1 MEIPFNYILV
11 NIMIVLKGRKLRTE
25 ISKQNLADIIDIITD
40 SLYKNGE
47 VKEEVVTEFEFDY
60 ELDKFYDEN
69 MEYFEVTY
77 DKIIL
82 DNGVSEEELENILS
96 DDDVD
101 ADILDKVDDMLQT
114 NISIMELIGVKIRK
128 DLYKWLY
135 SSLKGEEELYGKL
148 LLARTNNDLILEE
161 KIIKQIKLHSFT
173 RRLYFINLDSLDY
186 DTLYDLS
193 LYADDAISNSLLEKL
208 PFHIKNDLFDEDLIY
223 SSPFQRTLF
232 FYNSPIVYS
241 SAYKLDNYLNNE
253 FSTDLKF
260 YAADYKFYLNYYYL
274 LCKEIDTLPESKLKQ
289 ELIITK
295 YRLMMQID
303 NIFDNTLFMN
313 IDNSDIEKYDGP
325 FGFNKLETLFFV
337 DEILSYN
344 DKMYQYND
352 SYVVEYFNVVKK
364 IFIKTYYSL
373 TKDNDV
379 VKRITENKFY
389 GVNKT
394 SSKYFD
400 DILNIPR
407 RRIK

>member
-193 LYADDAISNSLLEKL
+193 LYADDAISNFLLEKL

-223 SSPFQRTLF
+223 SSPFQRILF

-241 SAYKLDNYLNNE
+241 TAYKLDNYLNNE

-260 YAADYKFYLNYYYL
+260 YAADYKFYLN
-274 LCKEIDTLPESKLKQ
+274 
-289 ELIITK
+289 
-295 YRLMMQID
+295 
-303 NIFDNTLFMN
+303 
-313 IDNSDIEKYDGP
+313 
-325 FGFNKLETLFFV
+325 
-337 DEILSYN
+337 
-344 DKMYQYND
+344 
-352 SYVVEYFNVVKK
+352 
-364 IFIKTYYSL
+364 
-373 TKDNDV
+373 
-379 VKRITENKFY
+379 
-389 GVNKT
+389 
-394 SSKYFD
+394 
-400 DILNIPR
+400 
-407 RRIK
+407 

>member
-11 NIMIVLKGRKLRTE
+11 NIMIVLKERKLKTE
-25 ISKQNLADIIDIITD
+25 ISKQNLVDIIDIITY
-40 SLYKNGE
+40 SLCINGE
-47 VKEEVVTEFEFDY
+47 IKAETIIDFDFDY
-60 ELDKFYDEN
+60 EFDKFYN
-69 MEYFEVTY
+69 QNAEYFEVTY

-82 DNGVSEEELENILS
+82 DNGVSKKELENILS

-101 ADILDKVDDMLQT
+101 ADILDRVDDMLQT

-135 SSLKGEEELYGKL
+135 SSLSEEEELYGKL
-148 LLARTNNDLILEE
+148 FLARENNDLILEE
-161 KIIKQIKLHSFT
+161 KIIKQIKLHSFA
-173 RRLYFINLDSLDY
+173 RRLYFINLGSLDY

-193 LYADDAISNSLLEKL
+193 LYADDIISNSLSEKM
-208 PFHIKNDLFDEDLIY
+208 PFHIKNDSFDEDLIY
-223 SSPFQRTLF
+223 SSPFQRILF
-232 FYNSPIVYS
+232 FSTSPAAYS
-241 SAYKLDNYLNNE
+241 TAYKIDNYLNSE
-253 FSTDLKF
+253 FGTDLKF
-260 YAADYKFYLNYYYL
+260 YDADYKFYLNYYYL
-274 LCKEIDTLPESKLKQ
+274 LCKEIDTLPESKLKRQ
-289 ELIITK
+289 LTITK
-295 YRLMMQID
+295 YTLMTQID

-313 IDNSDIEKYDGP
+313 IDNGDVEKYDGQ
-325 FGFNKLETLFFV
+325 FGFNKLEALFFV

-352 SYVVEYFNVVKK
+352 SYAVEYFNTVKK